1 MCGHDG
7 KCATALLQRKGERK
21 NERKNERKDDMIE
34 TIREELFRMQDREY
48 RDFQMKL
55 IPTREADSAIGVR
68 TPALRAYAKKLV
80 KDEGVE
86 ALGEFL
92 QDLPHKYFDE
102 DQLHAFILSEMKDY
116 EACIGEV
123 ERFLPFV
130 DNWATCDQM
139 SPKIFKKN
147 RAALLGHIK
156 KWIRTKKTY
165 TVRFAIGMLMEH
177 FLDGDFDP
185 KYLQMVA
192 QVRSEE
198 YYVNMMIAWY
208 FATALAKQYE
218 ATIPILEAGAKA
230 SGATPNRKGA
240 TASAAPDSKSA
251 KASGPSKAVG
261 ETLVL
266 SPWVQNKTIQKAC
279 ESYRVSDEQKT
290 YLRTLKIPRSEC

>member
-1 MCGHDG
+1 
-7 KCATALLQRKGERK
+7 
-21 NERKNERKDDMIE
+21 MIE

-86 ALGEFL
+86 VLGEFL
-92 QDLPHKYFDE
+92 LDLPHKYFDE

-116 EACIGEV
+116 EKCIAEV

-147 RAALLGHIK
+147 RAALLGHIN
-156 KWIRTKKTY
+156 KWIRTKKPY

-177 FLDGDFDP
+177 FLDEDFDR

-192 QVRSEE
+192 KIRSEE

-218 ATIPILEAGAKA
+218 AVLPILEAGAKA
-230 SGATPNRKGA
+230 SGAALNRKGA
-240 TASAAPDSKSA
+240 KGAGSPDSKST
-251 KASGPSKAVG
+251 KASGRLKAAG
-261 ETLVL
+261 ETAVL

-279 ESYRVSDEQKT
+279 ESYRVSDEQKA
-290 YLRTLKIPRSEC
+290 YLRTLKIPSRKSDAKE

>member
-1 MCGHDG
+1 
-7 KCATALLQRKGERK
+7 
-21 NERKNERKDDMIE
+21 MIE
-34 TIREELFRMQDREY
+34 SIREELFHMQDREY

-86 ALGEFL
+86 VLGEFL
-92 QDLPHKYFDE
+92 LDLPHKYFDE

-116 EACIGEV
+116 EKCIAEV

-147 RAALLGHIK
+147 RKDLLAHIQ

-177 FLDGDFDP
+177 FLDEDFDP
-185 KYLQMVA
+185 VYPEKVA
-192 QVRSEE
+192 AVRSDE
-198 YYVNMMIAWY
+198 YYVRMMAAWY

-218 ATIPILEAGAKA
+218 TVLPFLEEQRLDPWTHNKA
-230 SGATPNRKGA
+230 
-240 TASAAPDSKSA
+240 
-251 KASGPSKAVG
+251 
-261 ETLVL
+261 
-266 SPWVQNKTIQKAC
+266 IQKAC
-279 ESYRVSDEQKT
+279 ESYRIQPGRKD
-290 YLRTLKIPRSEC
+290 YLRGLRIKGGTDHA